1 MSERVNY
8 NAKIEQEMEYL
19 RSFFQEHNLNMEI
32 RHCQGWHLPGAQ
44 LTNLDTHESS
54 AITCDTNKNK
64 YKSLKRFYNI
74 IWEANIADPDIILK
88 VFANFDD

>member
-1 MSERVNY
+1 MARVNY

-19 RSFFQEHNLNMEI
+19 RSFFHENNLNMEI

-44 LTNLDTHESS
+44 LTNLDDHKS
-54 AITCDTNKNK
+54 AAIVCDTNKNK

-74 IWEANIADPDIILK
+74 IWEASITDPDKLLK
-88 VFANFDD
+88 IFNEFND